1 MKTCIVVLNYNN
13 AQESLA
19 FVKAI
24 KEYAAFQQILLV
36 DNHSTDD
43 SYQIFREAFSQ
54 EEKIILL
61 QAEKNLG
68 YASGNNLGLRYGVEQ
83 VQAELLFLANPDVS
97 FSEDVVTRL
106 REFYQSQRVETLGTM
121 APVMLVPNR
130 KQENSAWK
138 LPTFADCLLATEVGL
153 DKIASFRQRYS
164 KQRFSESPIPV
175 EVLPGSFFAISAK
188 ALKAVDYLDEG
199 TFLYGEENIL
209 AHKLLQQGYT
219 NYLLPDIQYL
229 HQHSTTIAS
238 QLKRREM
245 FRIYYQSLL
254 YYVTNTLKVGKGKA
268 LLFRIIA
275 SIGLVG
281 RSGREKL
288 RWNR

>member
-1 MKTCIVVLNYNN
+1 MKTCIVVLNHNN

-68 YASGNNLGLRYGVEQ
+68 YASGNNLGLHYGVEQ

-106 REFYQSQRVETLGTM
+106 RDFYQSQRSETLGTM

-138 LPTFADCLLATEVGL
+138 LPTFADCLLATQVGL

-164 KQRFSESPIPV
+164 KQKISESPIPV

-188 ALKAVDYLDEG
+188 ALKEVDYLDEG

-245 FRIYYQSLL
+245 FRIYHQSLL